1 MATGTGKKILS
12 GVGLSFVTALVNA
25 KENGEQL
32 PPFLDKLANVA
43 VKSKSAIKDAAIET
57 AKDEANK
64 RMAWIV
70 AGGLAIT
77 LGIVLLKRK

>member
-1 MATGTGKKILS
+1 MSTTSKIFGS
-12 GVGLSFVTALVNA
+12 AGMSFLQSLMSA

-32 PPFLDKLANVA
+32 PPVLDKIANLA
-43 VKSKSAIKDAAIET
+43 VKSKSQITNAAIDV

-70 AGGLAIT
+70 AGGLGIA
-77 LGIVLLKRK
+77 LLIVLFKRK